1 MFHEL
6 TVAQIIYNT
15 LQNLYYGIH
24 LSSSLNVNFDQVL
37 KN

>member
-15 LQNLYYGIH
+15 LQNLYYDIR
-24 LSSSLNVNFDQVL
+24 LSSSLNINFD
-37 KN
+37 